1 MTVLMPFRQLAHFFS
16 TYQPQVQN
24 PSDKVRAAVLCPLFI
39 ADDSLHI
46 LFIKRSQTVRAHRGE
61 ISFPGGVM
69 ESGDLSLAHTC
80 LRETEE
86 EIGIK
91 AEEITIL
98 GALDEVNTTTGFLV
112 SPYVGIIPQPRRL
125 TLSRDEVES
134 VITAPIAEL
143 YKPEN
148 QIDFYYFNGR
158 TLQSL
163 TAYRCQGQIIW
174 GATARVLARLLELG
188 REHNLFNGFS
198 DRSFHLAS

>member
-1 MTVLMPFRQLAHFFS
+1 MPFSPLSQFFS
-16 TYQPQVQN
+16 TYQPRVKN
-24 PSDKVRAAVLCPLFI
+24 PSNKVRAAVLCPLFLEN
-39 ADDSLHI
+39 DSLRI

-69 ESGDLSLAHTC
+69 ESGDRSLVQTC

-91 AEEITIL
+91 ADEITVL
-98 GALDEVNTTTGFLV
+98 GALDEVNTTTGYLV
-112 SPYVGIIPQPRRL
+112 SPYVGIIPPPHQL

-134 VITAPIAEL
+134 VIITPIAEL

-158 TLQSL
+158 TLHSM
-163 TAYRCQGQIIW
+163 TAYRYQDQVIW
-174 GATARVLARLLELG
+174 GATARVLGRLLDLG
-188 REHNLFNGFS
+188 REHHLFSGFP
-198 DRSFHLAS
+198 DRCFHLAS